1 VHSPKPH
8 ASEMVMSDLGDAA
21 ASSSVGR
28 SSPVLRILSGVL
40 AIILLL
46 LFGVT
51 TLGASL
57 IAPFGIFLGRKIAL
71 RKGRPFTGLSS
82 WLWAVGATTV
92 VVVGFFMIVI
102 SLIPAE
108 QWQAIQREIAKAQAN
123 PPPNP
128 SWVPQPDSLTAQL
141 VHSPT
146 FAIVTGGLGAIIGL
160 ALFGAIAGTLGWM
173 ATVLLGYAVR
183 GRRAA

>member
-1 VHSPKPH
+1 MHSVRPH
-8 ASEMVMSDLGDAA
+8 ASRMMTSDLSDAA
-21 ASSSVGR
+21 ASSNVGR
-28 SSPVLRILSGVL
+28 SSIVLRILSGAL

-46 LFGVT
+46 LFGIT

-57 IAPFGIFLGRKIAL
+57 IAPFGIFLGRRIAL

-82 WLWAVGATTV
+82 WLWAVGASMV
-92 VVVGFFMIVI
+92 VVIGVFMIVI
-102 SLIPAE
+102 SLIPSE
-108 QWQAIQREIAKAQAN
+108 QWQEIQREIAKAQAN

-128 SWVPQPDSLTAQL
+128 SWMPKPDSLTTQL

-146 FAIVTGGLGAIIGL
+146 FAMVTGGLGAIIGL